1 MQKQEFTSLT
11 GLDVTVEQ
19 YANIEALYAAAGDM
33 DKQTFCKLIK
43 KHLVRNC
50 DPHHEN
56 DLAELDEVMT
66 LIAERLRKNERT
78 MREAAQKANAT
89 QKAQDEKDYAM
100 AEFLLGKAAVYKD
113 SDFEDEARRLIP
125 HKDCIFIKLNYGY
138 PLSDDDLSYLHSH
151 LD

>member
-11 GLDVTVEQ
+11 GLDVTAEQ

-33 DKQTFCKLIK
+33 NKQDFCRFFKRHLDKVEHPDSPPTMELPVWLE
-43 KHLVRNC
+43 LV
-50 DPHHEN
+50 
-56 DLAELDEVMT
+56 
-66 LIAERLRKNERT
+66 AERLRKNERT